1 MKFYLSISLKFQ
13 LQKVKEDCLGS
24 GLIFTSPQKYNNSLI
39 FIAKKY
45 LNIYNF
51 QKVCQKT
58 KCRIKDIAN

>member
-24 GLIFTSPQKYNNSLI
+24 GLIFTSPQQYNKSLI

-58 KCRIKDIAN
+58 TCRTKDIAN